1 MSTLEIRTEN
11 GSNISSS
18 QKTMKVNLFEAS
30 SSSKCIRCFI
40 LELTQLHTGSGSNL
54 FSKFIRL
61 PSFFICLITSNRHI
75 NVKMLHFNLCLSL
88 KLETKEKNLKL
99 KFVGLGHVMIFW
111 NQITD
116 INWKYQS
123 SEGQTI
129 TWLKYPGKT
138 KLRIFFSKTFE
149 THFSTVSK
157 KIEP

>member
-1 MSTLEIRTEN
+1 
-11 GSNISSS
+11 
-18 QKTMKVNLFEAS
+18 
-30 SSSKCIRCFI
+30 
-40 LELTQLHTGSGSNL
+40 
-54 FSKFIRL
+54 
-61 PSFFICLITSNRHI
+61 
-75 NVKMLHFNLCLSL
+75 MLHFNLCLSL

-129 TWLKYPGKT
+129 TWLIYPGKT